1 MVSDPAAAKH
11 VLRSTDNPNRPIYV
25 KGLVAEVT
33 RHSHSLLDDAFDAQ
47 PSRDQSAQHA
57 ALDVQVSEFLF
68 GHGFAISGGD
78 EWRVR
83 RKAVGPSL
91 HKAYLAE
98 MTDRVFGPSAQ
109 ALCNKLEVLPTSCH
123 PCPCQ
128 HPSGMVHVSSPC
140 RHAQQEQPLSRRVVG
155 MQKLCL
161 HCMKVAMLAMPDKKG
176 AFAMCRWLLGQERA

>member
-47 PSRDQSAQHA
+47 PLADQSAQHA
-57 ALDVQVSEFLF
+57 TLDVQVSEFLF

-78 EWRVR
+78 EWRIR

-109 ALCNKLEVLPTSCH
+109 ALCNKLEVPATSCH
-123 PCPCQ
+123 PCPRQPPFRYGACFKSVQ
-128 HPSGMVHVSSPC
+128 TGTASAASEQEGC
-140 RHAQQEQPLSRRVVG
+140 RHAETLFPLHEGCNASD
-155 MQKLCL
+155 
-161 HCMKVAMLAMPDKKG
+161 A
-176 AFAMCRWLLGQERA
+176 